1 MKMKTVA
8 LRNMKSGL
16 SDYITQAQKDYI
28 LITKH
33 GKPAALVWGVEG
45 RDLEDIFY
53 MTNRTFWNTMRKRRS
68 QKSTSWQSAKRELG
82 L

>member
-1 MKMKTVA
+1 MKMKSVA
-8 LRNMKSGL
+8 LRDMKTGF

-33 GKPAALVWGVEG
+33 GKPAAIVWGVEG

-53 MTNRTFWNTMRKRRS
+53 MTNRAFWTTMRKRRS
-68 QKSTSWQSAKRELG
+68 QKSMPWNSAKRELG